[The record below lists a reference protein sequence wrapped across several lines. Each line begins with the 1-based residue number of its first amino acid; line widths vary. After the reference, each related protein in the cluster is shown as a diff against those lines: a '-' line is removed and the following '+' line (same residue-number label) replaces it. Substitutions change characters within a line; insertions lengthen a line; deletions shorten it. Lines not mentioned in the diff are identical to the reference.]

1 MINPILLVITGDH
14 NNNSG
19 KETFRRFSTIFAL
32 LSMLIDAVL
41 VCITLVIA
49 TWIRPLLS
57 SIPYTAHYPEFIPT
71 PCLIYPV
78 LAIEWV
84 AIFLLFSV
92 YDGRR
97 NFLVV
102 DELTSLTLASI
113 LASVASAGT
122 LFLTYRDVP
131 WLIFVIIALMTYV
144 LLIAWQLIAHE
155 IFQTKRNRFSDQ
167 RQVLII
173 GAGKTGANLQK
184 QIQVISHLGGF
195 CGFYRRIKHNKSR
208 SKDCIRISK

>member
-1 MINPILLVITGDH
+1 MFHRFLV
-14 NNNSG
+14 N
-19 KETFRRFSTIFAL
+19 FAL

-49 TWIRPLLS
+49 TWIRPPLS

-71 PCLIYPV
+71 PWLIYPI

-92 YDGRR
+92 YDGRC
-97 NFLVV
+97 NFRVV

-122 LFLTYRDVP
+122 LFLTYRDVSRF
-131 WLIFVIIALMTYV
+131 IFVIFALMTYV
-144 LLIAWQLIAHE
+144 LLIAWRLISRG
-155 IFQTKRNRFSDQ
+155 IFQTKQNRFSDQ
-167 RQVLII
+167 RRVLII
-173 GAGKTGANLQK
+173 GAGQTGENLQK
-184 QIQVISHLGGF
+184 QIQVNSHLGWIL
-195 CGFYRRIKHNKSR
+195 RV
-208 SKDCIRISK
+208 